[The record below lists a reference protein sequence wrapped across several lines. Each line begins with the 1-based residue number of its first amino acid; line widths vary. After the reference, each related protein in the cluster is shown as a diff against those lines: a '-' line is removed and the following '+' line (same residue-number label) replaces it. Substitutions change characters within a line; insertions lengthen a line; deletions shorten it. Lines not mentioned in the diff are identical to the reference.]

1 MLLKNILLLL
11 LFSFLSPRTTLG
23 CSCVENFMSKP
34 RRSTICDGFEREDN
48 VLAVTVQTSYS
59 KCFVYNSTV
68 YDPFSCLKYE
78 YADGVVTV
86 TTQETF
92 SCDETSPQYSYRHVY
107 RPCGDVTAEI
117 TGSRGDYI
125 IAMYGSKCIS
135 IIGGS
140 LSEFGLLVLHLHT
153 FCVYIKL
160 CM

>member
-48 VLAVTVQTSYS
+48 VFAVTVQTSYS
-59 KCFVYNSTV
+59 KCLVYNSTV

-78 YADGVVTV
+78 YVDGVVTV
-86 TTQETF
+86 TTQESF
-92 SCDETSPQYSYRHVY
+92 SCNETSPQYRYFY
-107 RPCGDVTAEI
+107 RPCDDVAAEI
-117 TGSRGDYI
+117 TGSRGDHI
-125 IAMYGSKCIS
+125 LAVYGSKCIS
-135 IIGGS
+135 IVGCS

-153 FCVYIKL
+153 FCV
-160 CM
+160 